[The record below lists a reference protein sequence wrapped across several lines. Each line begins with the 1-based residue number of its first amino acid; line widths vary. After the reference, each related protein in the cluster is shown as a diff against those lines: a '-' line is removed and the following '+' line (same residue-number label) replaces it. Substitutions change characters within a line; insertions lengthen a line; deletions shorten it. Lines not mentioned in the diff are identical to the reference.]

1 MAEQPSRLN
10 VLPRHRLLLVFF
22 FLAQCCSFVVGAEQ
36 PQNLQHYSDYK
47 YPDYKCQQGSTGY
60 CQSFEQLA
68 TGLTFFSATDAPA
81 GQPNGKLTVHSQRHS
96 LQFKAGR
103 IGGHLLQVDAKA
115 LHNVDMNDFFYEVLL
130 RPYAN
135 STTDRET
142 LYLTLKDSNSDRY
155 YAAGLKVGS
164 SVYTSKLELG
174 IVQDNKV
181 QVLAEKALP
190 IVLGAQDDVD
200 GQWYLLRLERRG
212 GMLKVY
218 LNSELLLSD
227 DSIGDTRLQQPG
239 IWSYNRSFELDYL
252 QVGNGELTTPHI
264 DLQQHENQPL
274 VGYQHE
280 QSQPVQWQV
289 SGGAAQDIVLKN
301 LSPSVVKLLPQ
312 NGSFILQY
320 LQPGQGSVLL
330 QSKSQPHIFK
340 QLHIRVL
347 PALQFPAKTAA
358 TLLDSA
364 YPPRNSRV
372 SADTLLRLTF
382 EQDINLADN
391 GAVRIY
397 QLENGKPTALVDE
410 IKAGPEIDAFGSL
423 RDNKYRSLNR
433 RLIWSSGNT
442 LLIKPHS
449 GKLEPGKQYQ
459 VRVSAGLVSY
469 HNDTAPFLGVGADA
483 DWRFSVKPAPA
494 ANAVM
499 HVAADGSAD
508 FNTLQGALDF
518 VMSAADGDKVEKI
531 KLAAGVYHEPLYLY
545 GVKNLTIEGAGA
557 SQSHIEFTNYD
568 SLNSGLG
575 LGFNIVAGHSAGGR
589 SVFMVED
596 VAQLVLKQ
604 LSIKNLHQRR
614 EGVRNQA
621 ETLYFNS
628 NGKLIVTDSVFVS
641 EQDTLML
648 KGLSYFYR
656 CLIAGNVDFIW
667 GQNYLSLFE
676 QNEIRS
682 VGNSVKNPGSEYA
695 EGSYILQARTISED
709 APGFIFINNRFTSAA
724 GPTGNRIRPGSTFIA
739 RSAGREMYVDNV
751 LMLNNQLDNHIGAQG
766 WAGPVNHEPL
776 ANPVMPGVN
785 AGWREYGSVDL
796 QGKPLDFTGRKYG
809 RVLTAEELPFK
820 NSRAILQ
827 RYWPD
832 FDYALLNS
840 K

>member
-1 MAEQPSRLN
+1 MAEQTSRFN
-10 VLPRHRLLLVFF
+10 IVPRHRLLLVLFS
-22 FLAQCCSFVVGAEQ
+22 LAQCLSVVANAAQ
-36 PQNLQHYSDYK
+36 QQTAPHVASYK
-47 YPDYKCQQGSTGY
+47 YPDYSCEQGSKNY
-60 CQSFEQLA
+60 CQSFEQSA
-68 TGLTFFSATDAPA
+68 SGLTFLSMADAQA
-81 GQPNGKLTVHSQRHS
+81 GQPNGKLSVHAKRHS
-96 LQFKAGR
+96 LQLKAGR
-103 IGGHLLQVDAKA
+103 IGGHVLEVDPKA
-115 LHNVDMNDFFYEVLL
+115 LPEIDSNDFFYEALI

-155 YAAGLKVGS
+155 YGAGLKVGS
-164 SVYTSKLELG
+164 SVYTSKIELG

-212 GMLKVY
+212 GVLKVY
-218 LNSELLLSD
+218 LNSELLLTD
-227 DSIGDTRLQQPG
+227 DSVGDTRLQQPG

-252 QVGNGELTTPHI
+252 RVGSGELTTPHI
-264 DLQQHENQPL
+264 DIQQHENQPL

-280 QSQPVQWQV
+280 QSQALRWQV
-289 SGGAAQDIVLKN
+289 SGGKAEDIALIN
-301 LSPSVVKLLPQ
+301 LSPGIVELLAQ
-312 NGSFILQY
+312 DGSFTLQY

-340 QLHIRVL
+340 QLHIKVL
-347 PALQFPAKTAA
+347 PALQFPAQTAPGI
-358 TLLDSA
+358 LESA
-364 YPPRNSRV
+364 YPARNSSV
-372 SADTLLRLTF
+372 SSDTLLRLAF
-382 EQDINLADN
+382 EQDISLADT

-397 QLENGKPTALVDE
+397 QLENGKPTNLVDE
-410 IKAGPEIDAFGSL
+410 IKAGPEIDAFGSK

-433 RLIWSSGNT
+433 HLIWSDGNT

-449 GKLEPGKQYQ
+449 AKLKPGKQYQ
-459 VRVSAGLVSY
+459 VRVSSGLVRYS
-469 HNDTAPFLGVGADA
+469 NAVTPFLGIGADA
-483 DWRFSVKPAPA
+483 DWRFSVKPAPL
-494 ANAVM
+494 ANTVM

-508 FNTLQGALDF
+508 FDTLQGALDF
-518 VMSAADGDKVEKI
+518 VMSAPDGSKVEKI
-531 KLAAGVYHEPLYLY
+531 TLAPGIYHEPLYLY
-545 GVKNLTIEGAGA
+545 GVNNLTIEGAGA
-557 SQSHIEFTNYD
+557 SQSQIEFTNYD

-575 LGFNIVAGHSAGGR
+575 LGFSVLPGHSAGGR

-628 NGKLIVTDSVFVS
+628 SGKLVVTDSAFVS

-709 APGFIFINNRFTSAA
+709 APGFIFINNRFTSAP

-751 LMLNNQLDNHIGAQG
+751 LLLNNQLDNHISAQG
-766 WAGPVNHEPL
+766 WAGPVDQEPL
-776 ANPVMPGVN
+776 ANPAKPGVH
-785 AGWREYGSVDL
+785 AGWREYGSVNL
-796 QGKPLDFTGRKYG
+796 QGKAVDLTARKYG
-809 RVLTAEELPFK
+809 RVLRVQELPFK
-820 NSRAILQ
+820 NSQDILQ

-832 FDYALLNS
+832 FDYALLGN
-840 K
+840 

>member
-1 MAEQPSRLN
+1 MAEQTSRFN
-10 VLPRHRLLLVFF
+10 VMPRHRLLLVFC
-22 FLAQCCSFVVGAEQ
+22 FLLQCCSLVAVAAQ
-36 PQNLQHYSDYK
+36 QQHQQHSSDYQ
-47 YPDYKCQQGSTGY
+47 YPDYRCQQGSTDY
-60 CQSFEQLA
+60 CQSFEQSA
-68 TGLTFFSATDAPA
+68 SGLTLLSATDATA
-81 GQPNGKLTVHSQRHS
+81 GQPNGKLSLHPTRHS

-103 IGGHLLQVDAKA
+103 TGGHILQVNATA
-115 LHNVDMNDFFYEVLL
+115 LNNVDMNDFFYEALL

-155 YAAGLKVGS
+155 FAAGLKVGS

-181 QVLAEKALP
+181 QLLAEKALP
-190 IVLGAQDDVD
+190 IVLGAQDGLD

-212 GMLKVY
+212 GVLKVY
-218 LNSELLLSD
+218 LNSELLLTD
-227 DSIGDTRLQQPG
+227 DSIGDMHLQQPG
-239 IWSYNRSFELDYL
+239 LWSYNRSFELDYL
-252 QVGNGELTTPHI
+252 RVGSGELTTPHI
-264 DLQQHENQPL
+264 DIQQHENQPL

-280 QSQPVQWQV
+280 QSQPLSWQV
-289 SGGAAQDIVLKN
+289 SGGPAEDIELKN
-301 LSPSVVKLLPQ
+301 FSPNIIKLLPQ
-312 NGSFILQY
+312 GSSFILQY

-340 QLHIRVL
+340 QLHIQVL
-347 PALQFPAKTAA
+347 PALQFPVKTAA
-358 TLLDSA
+358 SILDSV
-364 YPPRNSRV
+364 YPPRNSSV
-372 SADTLLRLTF
+372 SADTLLRLSF
-382 EQDINLADN
+382 EQDIQLADA

-397 QLENGKPTALVDE
+397 QLENGKPTTLIDE

-433 RLIWSSGNT
+433 HLIWSDGNT

-449 GKLEPGKQYQ
+449 AKLKPGKQYQ
-459 VRVSAGLVSY
+459 VRVSSGLVRYS
-469 HNDTAPFLGVGADA
+469 NAVTPFLGIGADA
-483 DWRFSVKPAPA
+483 DWRFSVKPAPV
-494 ANAVM
+494 ANTVM
-499 HVAADGSAD
+499 HVAADGTAD
-508 FNTLQGALDF
+508 FVTLQGALDF
-518 VMSAADGDKVEKI
+518 VMRTPDASKVEKI

-545 GVKNLTIEGAGA
+545 GVNNLTIEGAGA
-557 SQSHIEFTNYD
+557 SQSQIEFTNYE

-575 LGFNIVAGHSAGGR
+575 LGFSVLPGHSAGGR

-604 LSIKNLHQRR
+604 LSVKNLHQRR

-628 NGKLIVTDSVFVS
+628 SGKLVVTDSAFVS

-682 VGNSVKNPGSEYA
+682 VGNSVKYPGSEYA

-709 APGFIFINNRFTSAA
+709 APGFIFINNRFTSAP

-739 RSAGREMYVDNV
+739 RSAGRDMYVDNV
-751 LMLNNQLDNHIGAQG
+751 LMLNNQLDNHISPQG
-766 WAGPVNHEPL
+766 WAGPVDQEPL
-776 ANPVMPGVN
+776 ANPAKPGVH
-785 AGWREYGSVDL
+785 AGWREYGSVNL
-796 QGKPLDFTGRKYG
+796 QGKAVDLSARKYG
-809 RVLTAEELPFK
+809 RVLREQELPFK
-820 NSRAILQ
+820 NSQDILQ

-832 FDYALLNS
+832 FDYALLGN
-840 K
+840 